1 MNGKQVLGRQTK
13 WGLVEVENKKHCDFS
28 YLRDMLIRYGGEGC
42 RCVCGG
48 VEGYRCVGEG
58 GMQVSVWGVEG
69 CGCAWGWKGT
79 GVCEGVEGAGVWG
92 VEGAGVWRDRSF
104 LYGDICGMCLN
115 ILINPWIITA
125 NPCILL

>member
-42 RCVCGG
+42 RCVC
-48 VEGYRCVGEG
+48 VE
-58 GMQVSVWGVEG
+58 
-69 CGCAWGWKGT
+69 GWKGT
-79 GVCEGVEGAGVWG
+79 GVWGDAGECEGSGGVQVCMRGGRVQECVREWREQVCG
-92 VEGAGVWRDRSF
+92 EWRGAGVWRDRGF
-104 LYGDICGMCLN
+104 LYGDIVVMCLN